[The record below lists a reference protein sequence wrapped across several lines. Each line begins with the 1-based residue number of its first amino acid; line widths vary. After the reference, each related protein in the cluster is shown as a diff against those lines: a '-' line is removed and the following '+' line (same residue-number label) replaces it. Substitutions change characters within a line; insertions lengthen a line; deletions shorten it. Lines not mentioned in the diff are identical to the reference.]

1 MQPAGTMPAIRR
13 QMLSLSKQ
21 GPHIRENNP
30 RHEQKSSLL
39 HRCRH
44 LGDSRSHHHGQRNR
58 SVPGDALTQ
67 TMVAAAHHSLCH
79 GRIFLDVQ
87 EDCRQVFGSDRV
99 SARKDKPVAD
109 FSSAGMDTYNLHA
122 LPGFHPKVHSRHPR
136 RIHRLVLL
144 RAGADAHLCRRPLHL
159 QLFLLQ
165 KQMTLSGS
173 AGCRREP
180 WSHQF
185 WAAEKNLQKYE
196 ATHETFT

>member
-21 GPHIRENNP
+21 GPHIRENNL

-44 LGDSRSHHHGQRNR
+44 LGDSRGHHHGQRNR
-58 SVPGDALTQ
+58 CISGDALTQ
-67 TMVAAAHHSLCH
+67 TMVAAAHHGLCH

-87 EDCRQVFGSDRV
+87 EDCRQVFGSDQV
-99 SARKDKPVAD
+99 STRKDKPVAD
-109 FSSAGMDTYNLHA
+109 FPSAGMDTDNLHA
-122 LPGFHPKVHSRHPR
+122 LPGFHPQVHPRHPR

-144 RAGADAHLCRRPLHL
+144 RAGADAHLRRLPLHL
-159 QLFLLQ
+159 QLNQNQ

-180 WSHQF
+180 WDHQF
-185 WAAEKNLQKYE
+185 LAGEKNLQKDE
-196 ATHETFT
+196 TTHETFA